1 MNRPPPLNT
10 RQQCRRNA
18 PRLRGGIATS
28 PPATAAAGRFPF
40 SQWRVTMTFMFRFR
54 FRSPLSSR
62 GFTLVEL
69 LVVITIIAIL
79 VALLLPAVQAA
90 REAARRMQC
99 GNNFKQVAL
108 ALHNYESQYSMF
120 APGGLSWDNR
130 WAATCGPFPP
140 NPTIY
145 NGPGGWAVFILP
157 QLEQQALYDKF
168 FWDAAHCVGGNGVW
182 TWGADAWACSF
193 QVKIKTFLCPSD
205 YVTGISLAQFTTA
218 NGTPPGDAAQS
229 NIAAVSD
236 STDWSCD
243 PPMAG
248 YTSGN
253 WLRVFDKGVTG
264 GQDGGPDGMFGR
276 INGCRVRDVRDGLS
290 HTLMLSEVTGGEFGT
305 RQGFMW
311 VGSSVVD
318 VREGI
323 NGAHTLPGGGTYA
336 GTTPGVIHGL
346 RESGPASWHPGG
358 CNFAMGDGSVQFI
371 SQNAAQGVL
380 KALTTRAGGEPTGG
394 ADF

>member
-1 MNRPPPLNT
+1 MIPSPASTKGGPASAGSPRS
-10 RQQCRRNA
+10 A
-18 PRLRGGIATS
+18 PRTEMRG
-28 PPATAAAGRFPF
+28 
-40 SQWRVTMTFMFRFR
+40 
-54 FRSPLSSR
+54 RSPLYHLTPRPSPLVPH

-99 GNNFKQVAL
+99 GNNVKQTAL
-108 ALHNYESQYSMF
+108 ALHNYEAQHGMF
-120 APGGLSWDNR
+120 APGGVYWNNTV
-130 WAATCGPFPP
+130 AATCGPYPP

-157 QLEQQALYDKF
+157 QLEQQAVYDKF
-168 FWDAAHCVGGNGVW
+168 FWDAAHCVGSNGVW

-193 QVKIKTFLCPSD
+193 KVKIKTFLCPSD
-205 YVTGISLAQFTTA
+205 YVTGVSLAQFTTV
-218 NGTPPGDAAQS
+218 NGVPPGDAAQT

-253 WLRVFDKGVTG
+253 WLRIFDKAMTG

-276 INGCRVRDVRDGLS
+276 MNGCRTRDVKDGLS
-290 HTLMLSEVTGGEFGT
+290 HTLMLSEVTGGEEGT
-305 RQGFMW
+305 RQGFVW
-311 VGSSVVD
+311 VGGCVVVD

-323 NGAHTLPGGGTYA
+323 NGVHTLPGGGSYA
-336 GTTPGVIHGL
+336 GTTPGVIHGF
-346 RESGPASWHPGG
+346 RESGPASWHPSG
-358 CNFAMGDGSVQFI
+358 CNFAMSDASVQFI
-371 SQNAAQGVL
+371 SQNVAQGIL
-380 KALTTRAGGEPTGG
+380 RALATRAGGETTG
-394 ADF
+394 ANDF